1 MQQQKSIQFIFLLI
15 FIIRE
20 AGLSWV
26 HQGKGNANSTM
37 QHQIILKNKKFRKK
51 IHTKL
56 CFKAPTI
63 ASSLASK
70 DIIGLAKVGSAD
82 SIWWEQNRYK
92 IPPQNRASLFFKD
105 HDQVFQHKKNQEKVT
120 NNECC
125 WCIWL
130 CYSNDWFPTTLRT
143 WMQPFA

>member
-1 MQQQKSIQFIFLLI
+1 
-15 FIIRE
+15 
-20 AGLSWV
+20 
-26 HQGKGNANSTM
+26 M

-63 ASSLASK
+63 ASK

-82 SIWWEQNRYK
+82 SIWWEQNRNK

-105 HDQVFQHKKNQEKVT
+105 HDQVFQHKKIKK
-120 NNECC
+120 
-125 WCIWL
+125 
-130 CYSNDWFPTTLRT
+130 R
-143 WMQPFA
+143 